1 MIISGNIKKGAFNS
15 SFFICKERK
24 EQIWFLI
31 TNFMNKN
38 VSRKQPDAG
47 KKRKLKEDADRR
59 SEEGKQKRNNN
70 GRNVSENSRKQNLH
84 RIIL

>member
-1 MIISGNIKKGAFNS
+1 MIISGNIKKELSIAPFLY
-15 SFFICKERK
+15 CKERK

-47 KKRKLKEDADRR
+47 KKRKLKENADKRR
-59 SEEGKQKRNNN
+59 NEG
-70 GRNVSENSRKQNLH
+70 NV
-84 RIIL
+84 